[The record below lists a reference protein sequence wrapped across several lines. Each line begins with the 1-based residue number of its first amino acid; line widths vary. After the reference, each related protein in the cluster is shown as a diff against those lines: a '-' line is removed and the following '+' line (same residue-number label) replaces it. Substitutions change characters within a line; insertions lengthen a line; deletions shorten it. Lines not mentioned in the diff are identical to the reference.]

1 MADEPPRKRQR
12 TKEDV
17 IGKDAL
23 TGDPATW
30 KGRSLASVEQV
41 PPGSRGYVAL
51 RFPRTR
57 SLHAIT
63 PRAGAGAGAATAVRT
78 AAGDACARA

>member
-57 SLHAIT
+57 SPACDHAA
-63 PRAGAGAGAATAVRT
+63 RGRGRGRGDGGAHSSW
-78 AAGDACARA
+78 